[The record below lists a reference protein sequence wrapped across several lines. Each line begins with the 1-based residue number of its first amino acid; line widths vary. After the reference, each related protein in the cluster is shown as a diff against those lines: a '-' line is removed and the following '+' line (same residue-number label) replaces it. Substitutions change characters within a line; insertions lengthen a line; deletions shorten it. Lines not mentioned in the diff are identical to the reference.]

1 MRRTI
6 LMLGLSVAFLSSAA
20 WAQDQSASQPKTT
33 QADVYCS
40 GMFTKEHVPNSF
52 QVISGDES
60 TTRLTFTDGD
70 YVYLNRG
77 ASKGVKVG
85 DVFLVMRPVHDVNEV
100 EWFAGQDRIM
110 GSMGQWW
117 EDEGRITVADVQ
129 QNTSVAKVTD
139 ACTSLYRG
147 DIVLPFVERP
157 VPQLKSETSFDRFA
171 PPSGKKRG
179 MIVASKNFQ
188 IQVGQ
193 QQIAYV
199 NLGSNQGLKVGDY
212 LRVFRY
218 EGNNGQSVY
227 QTGDMATS
235 VPGYGSASGHYADKN
250 LPREVLGEAV
260 VIRAT
265 PNASTVMVTYS
276 IRELYV
282 GDYCEIE

>member
-6 LMLGLSVAFLSSAA
+6 LMVGLSVAFLSFAA
-20 WAQDQSASQPKTT
+20 LAQDQNASLPRTT
-33 QADVYCS
+33 QADIYCS
-40 GMFTKEHVPNSF
+40 GMFTKEHLSNSF

-60 TTRLTFTDGD
+60 TTRLTFADGD

-77 ASKGVKVG
+77 ANQGVKVG
-85 DVFLVMRPVHDVNEV
+85 DVFLVMRPIHDVNTV
-100 EWFAGQDRIM
+100 QWFDGQDRIM

-117 EDEGRITVADVQ
+117 EDEGRITIANVEK
-129 QNTSVAKVTD
+129 NTSVAQVTN

-157 VPQLKSETSFDRFA
+157 VPELKSEADFNRFA

-193 QQIAYV
+193 RQIAYV
-199 NLGSNQGLKVGDY
+199 NLGSNQGVKVGDY
-212 LRVFRY
+212 LRIFRY
-218 EGNNGQSVY
+218 EGNNGQYVY
-227 QTGDMATS
+227 QTGDVATS
-235 VPGYGSASGHYADKN
+235 VPGYGSASKHYADKD

-260 VIRAT
+260 VLRST
-265 PNASTVMVTYS
+265 PSSSTVLITYS

>member
-157 VPQLKSETSFDRFA
+157 VPQLKSETSFNRFA

>member
-85 DVFLVMRPVHDVNEV
+85 DVFLVMRPIHDVNQV

-157 VPQLKSETSFDRFA
+157 VPQLKSETAFNRFA

-179 MIVASKNFQ
+179 MIVASKNFR

-218 EGNNGQSVY
+218 EGNNGQFVY
-227 QTGDMATS
+227 QTGDVATS
-235 VPGYGSASGHYADKN
+235 VPGYGSASGHYADKS

>member
-157 VPQLKSETSFDRFA
+157 VPQLKSETAFNRFA

>member
-6 LMLGLSVAFLSSAA
+6 LMVGLSVAFLSSAA
-20 WAQDQSASQPKTT
+20 FAQDQNALQPKTT

-40 GMFTKEHVPNSF
+40 GMFTKQHVSSSF

-60 TTRLTFTDGD
+60 STRLTFSDGD

-85 DVFLVMRPVHDVNEV
+85 DVFLVMRQIHDVNQV

-129 QNTSVAKVTD
+129 RNTSVARITG
-139 ACTSLYRG
+139 ACTALYRG

-157 VPQLKSETSFDRFA
+157 APELKSESNFNRFA
-171 PPSGKKRG
+171 PPSGKKTG

-193 QQIAYV
+193 NQIAYV

-212 LRVFRY
+212 LRIFRY
-218 EGNNGQSVY
+218 EGNNGQFIY
-227 QTGDMATS
+227 QTGDTVTS
-235 VPGYGSASGHYADKN
+235 MPGYGSASGHYADKN

-260 VIRAT
+260 VLRAT
-265 PNASTVMVTYS
+265 PNASTVLITYS

-282 GDYCEIE
+282 GDHCEIE